1 MTTVEILHAPKA
13 AGAVKGAVAAGGG
26 SVTGEVP
33 GSLVQTAVP
42 DGAADALATVP
53 GVLQVRP
60 PVDINVVPDAAPI
73 LQAGSVNSESVAKTL
88 AGSWHSQGLTG
99 AGVNVAV
106 VDLFDGPAL
115 DSAVAS
121 GNLSGINFTTD
132 AFCMSSGAECR
143 IRDDPTPVPV
153 VGGSLH
159 GVAVAEIVHDMAPG
173 AKLYYVT
180 AVTTTDL
187 RAAVDWMASKG
198 VTVVNRSM
206 GAPLDGPGNG
216 TGPLADVAAYA
227 ASRGIT
233 WVNSAGNAANGGYW
247 RGGWSDPDGDRFLN
261 FSGGDE
267 FLEVNVFPCAVALGF
282 RWSDWGAPTTRTDY
296 DVYIDVDRNGIINDQ
311 DLGWETNQRDG
322 SPPIEMAGGILGNC
336 AGGGQALSIAVRLF
350 DVGAGTG
357 GDVLELLTNGAQLE
371 YSSMAF
377 GATQPI
383 SDSSNPGVLSVGA
396 IDPWQGTGLANYS
409 SQGPTNDG
417 RVKPDISAPSGLS
430 TVTYGATN
438 FNGTSAAAPVVAGAA
453 ALVVQSGLAA
463 GPHTVRAFLT
473 AASTERGAAGP
484 DNAFGSGEVS
494 MPSRPPAGWERSRF
508 VPVSPFRLADT
519 RSGQGAPA
527 GKIQPF
533 NVVKLSALGQ
543 GGVPAS
549 GVSAVVL
556 NMTATETAGSGY
568 LQVYPH
574 AWGVIGGSSNLN
586 VDGAGQ
592 TIANLVV
599 VPVGADGKIAVY
611 DFAGSHVVADVF
623 GYFVEDTS
631 SREGRFVG
639 LTPSRILD
647 TRAGLGAPAGIVPA
661 SGVVDV
667 QVRGQAGVPANGASA
682 VVLNVTATEA
692 VIPGWVQALPGG
704 SAQFGQWSN
713 LNLARGGQ
721 TIANLV
727 IVPLDATGRVRLF
740 TLGAS
745 HLIADVMGYIT
756 NTAAPASSAGLFTPI
771 RPGRI
776 RDTRTEGA
784 RVGPQ
789 GRITVSNPL
798 AGTNPS
804 ALLLNVTATETLG
817 AGYLQVYPT
826 GAPVEQASSNV
837 NIERAGQTIPNAAI
851 ATLSAGDQFN
861 VFSLSSTHVVLD
873 TSGWF
878 S

>member
-1 MTTVEILHAPKA
+1 M
-13 AGAVKGAVAAGGG
+13 
-26 SVTGEVP
+26 TGEVS
-33 GSLVQTAVP
+33 GSLVQAAVP

-60 PVDINVVPDAAPI
+60 PADINVVPDAAPI

-88 AGSWHSQGLTG
+88 AGSWHSQGITG
-99 AGVNVAV
+99 AGVNVAI

-115 DSAVAS
+115 SNAVGTS
-121 GNLSGINFTTD
+121 NLANIDFANDT
-132 AFCMSSGAECR
+132 FCRNEGAACD
-143 IRDDPTPVPV
+143 IRN
-153 VGGSLH
+153 GGSLH

-173 AKLYYVT
+173 AKVYYVT
-180 AVTTTDL
+180 AVTTADL

-198 VTVVNRSM
+198 VSVVNRSM

-227 ASRGIT
+227 VTRGIT

-261 FSGGDE
+261 FNGGDE

-282 RWSDWGAPTTRTDY
+282 RWSDWGPPTTRTDY
-296 DVYIDVDRNGIINDQ
+296 DIYIDLDRNGLIDGR
-311 DLGWETNQRDG
+311 DAGWETNQRDG
-322 SPPIEMAGGILGNC
+322 APPIEMAGGILGNC
-336 AGGGQALSIAVRLF
+336 AGGGQTLSIAVRLF
-350 DVGAGTG
+350 DPGAGTG

-371 YSSMAF
+371 YSSVAF
-377 GATQPI
+377 SATQPI

-417 RVKPDISAPSGLS
+417 RVKPDISAPSGLT

-463 GPHTVRAFLT
+463 GPQAVRAFLT
-473 AASTERGAAGP
+473 GAALERGAAGP
-484 DNAFGSGEVS
+484 DNGYGWGEVS
-494 MPSRPPAGWERSRF
+494 MPARPPAGWDRSRF
-508 VPVSPFRLADT
+508 VPVSPFRLVDT

-533 NVVKLSALGQ
+533 NVLKLSALGQ

-556 NMTATETAGSGY
+556 NMTATETVGSGY

-574 AWGVIGGSSNLN
+574 AWGVIAGSSNLN

-639 LTPSRILD
+639 LTPGRILD
-647 TRAGLGAPAGIVPA
+647 TRAGLGAPAGMVPA
-661 SGVVDV
+661 SGFVDV
-667 QVRGQAGVPANGASA
+667 QVRGRGGMPASGASA

-692 VIPGWVQALPGG
+692 ARGGYVQALPGG

-713 LNLARGGQ
+713 LNLTRGGQ

-740 TLGAS
+740 TLGPT
-745 HLIADVMGYIT
+745 HLLADVMGYIT
-756 NTAAPASSAGLFTPI
+756 DAGAPASSAGLFTPI

-776 RDTRTEGA
+776 RDTRTEAA

-817 AGYLQVYPT
+817 PGYLQVYPT
-826 GAPVEQASSNV
+826 GAAVEQTSSNV

-861 VFSLSSTHVVLD
+861 VYSHGASHVVLD